1 MTLRFKPEKLVHALA
16 FFSDAGVCDLTKLK
30 AAKLLYFADK
40 EHLLHYGRPILGDV
54 YFCLTYG
61 PAPSFALNEMG
72 DAIEKTEVEDV
83 DQTLFRQYLEVKR
96 TFSNSYPVFKAKQK
110 FDPDVFSESEL
121 EVLSNVARKYGDRT
135 ARQLVELTHEELT
148 WKIANE
154 FRSPEGRAP
163 IPYELFF
170 AGAPDETKTM
180 LGLYRAQQDEAKELD
195 EIFNQA
201 KRLFVAAVPKCLPN
215 PTCH

>member
-16 FFSDAGVCDLTKLK
+16 FFSDAGVADLTKLK

-40 EHLLHYGRPILGDV
+40 KHLLNFGRPILGDV

-83 DQTLFRQYLEVKR
+83 DQNLFRQYLDVNR
-96 TFSNSYPVFKAKQK
+96 PYSNSYPVFKAKQK
-110 FDPDVFSESEL
+110 FDPEVFSDSEL
-121 EVLSNVARKYGDRT
+121 EVLDYVAQNYGGRT
-135 ARQLVELTHEELT
+135 ARQLVDLTHEELT

-170 AGAPDETKTM
+170 AGAPEDTKTM
-180 LGLYRAQQDEAKELD
+180 FELYRSQKNEAKEWD
-195 EIFNQA
+195 EIFNQT
-201 KRLFVAAVPKCLPN
+201 KRLFVSSRTQLLA
-215 PTCH
+215 